1 MPDEPK
7 LPTSDLA
14 DRTRRQ
20 AELEHQLLV
29 AARVFASGGTF
40 ASPQATSSSVAD
52 KFVASTVASFLER
65 FAFLASIRSQVVSS
79 PLAPQVAQS
88 SRIEPLFGFTSGG
101 AEYLIAARKAQLK
114 SDEPRGVEREASGA
128 STSTNARTSTGANPV
143 REWLWPAERLA
154 PTDLVYDVTDEILH
168 GKAKPI
174 LCDLSRQTLRVYATL
189 PTQIEQVS
197 LRSGEDRA
205 GEDRAR
211 SRVVA
216 LAVEFQD
223 AGGRTIQ
230 GGLPYHVEFIAADG
244 RSFGSQYLL
253 TAADGFGR
261 FRVPQFADNGPARP
275 WTVSVRSQLCGLT
288 ALWKLNPPRAAA
300 PTLLTFDQLQWREL
314 GDADGLSREWAP
326 RRLVLNS

>member
-7 LPTSDLA
+7 LPTSESA
-14 DRTRRQ
+14 ERARRQ
-20 AELEHQLLV
+20 AELDQRLLF
-29 AARVFASGGTF
+29 AARALASNETI
-40 ASPQATSSSVAD
+40 AAPQATSISSVD
-52 KFVASTVASFLER
+52 KYVASTVASFLER

-101 AEYLIAARKAQLK
+101 AEYLIAARKAQSK
-114 SDEPRGVEREASGA
+114 SDQPPGVEREASGA
-128 STSTNARTSTGANPV
+128 STSTSTGASPV

-197 LRSGEDRA
+197 LRAGEDRA

-275 WTVSVRSQLCGLT
+275 WAVSVRSQLCGLT